1 METLQIWDV
10 LSNEEVV
17 HIVASAPTRATA
29 ARAVVESAVRVWR
42 LKYPT
47 SKVDDCAVVCLY
59 LDHTVFP
66 TSELLLKTEEQH
78 QQPTHL
84 NPKEQSSCPQH
95 QEPTHLNQQP
105 LNAHGTKKISG
116 PLTDVSVKEAAR
128 SSSTL
133 KNTSASS
140 ASTGNRDPQS
150 SSSSA
155 SSVMGVMIPAGSKAT
170 KDNSST
176 PHKQRSLADWLG
188 ADENEEWSAL
198 EGVTRVNSLLNLPRF
213 SAGDKERS
221 EAEAAPGSDL
231 LCKQPTHVVHPLDM
245 HSQQAQ

>member
-1 METLQIWDV
+1 LETLQIWDV

-78 QQPTHL
+78 QQPTQL
-84 NPKEQSSCPQH
+84 NAKEQSSCPQH
-95 QEPTHLNQQP
+95 QDPTHLNQQP
-105 LNAHGTKKISG
+105 LNAYGMKISG
-116 PLTDVSVKEAAR
+116 PLTEALVKEAAR

-133 KNTSASS
+133 KNSSASS

-155 SSVMGVMIPAGSKAT
+155 SSVMGVMIPAGGKAT

-221 EAEAAPGSDL
+221 EAEAASGSDP
-231 LCKQPTHVVHPLDM
+231 LCRQPTHVVHPLDM

>member
-1 METLQIWDV
+1 M
-10 LSNEEVV
+10 LSNEEVI

-66 TSELLLKTEEQH
+66 TCELLLKTKEQD
-78 QQPTHL
+78 QQPTYL
-84 NPKEQSSCPQH
+84 NAKEQSSCPQH
-95 QEPTHLNQQP
+95 QEPTHLNQPP
-105 LNAHGTKKISG
+105 LNAHGMKKISG
-116 PLTDVSVKEAAR
+116 PLTEVMVKEAAR
-128 SSSTL
+128 SSTTL
-133 KNTSASS
+133 KNTSAS

-150 SSSSA
+150 SSPSA
-155 SSVMGVMIPAGSKAT
+155 SSVMGVMIPTGPKAT

-188 ADENEEWSAL
+188 GDENEEWSAL

-221 EAEAAPGSDL
+221 AAEAAPGSDP